1 MQYLSCQL
9 RLSLSFRRTCALWC
23 FRSGWRLNEIQR
35 LLGHADLSILRQY
48 LDLSDD
54 DVQAAHL
61 AKPPTGMLT

>member
-1 MQYLSCQL
+1 MGLC
-9 RLSLSFRRTCALWC
+9 RARA
-23 FRSGWRLNEIQR
+23 GWRLNEIQR

-61 AKPPTGMLT
+61 AKPPTGLLA